1 MNNIEDN
8 TKMLLQSSANQNTV
22 TSVPAITYL
31 FVGLTSF
38 VLAYFTAMD
47 KGEDSESLP
56 KDESVTSMLPG
67 LGTAMTES
75 ENGEEKPSDEEST
88 MEPES
93 EPEPEPS
100 ESETNPPTQAPLAGG
115 KKRKNSI
122 KKQIKKIKSKR
133 SIKSRST

>member
-8 TKMLLQSSANQNTV
+8 TKMLLQSSTNQNTV

-93 EPEPEPS
+93 EPEPS
-100 ESETNPPTQAPLAGG
+100 ESETNPPAQAPLAGG